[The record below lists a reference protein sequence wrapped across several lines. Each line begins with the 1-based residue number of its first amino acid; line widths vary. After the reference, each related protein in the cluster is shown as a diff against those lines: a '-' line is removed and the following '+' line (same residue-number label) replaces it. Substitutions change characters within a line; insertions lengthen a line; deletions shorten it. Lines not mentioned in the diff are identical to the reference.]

1 MGESRRAGRRG
12 MRRCGRGR
20 RGSTV
25 AAAISVA
32 VMLVALASAGC
43 GGTPPTELVV
53 SAASDLTGA
62 MQELGASFTD
72 DTGVKVV
79 FNFGSSGQMAQ
90 QIEQGAPVDLFFS
103 ANRGY
108 VDELVS
114 AGLVDPADA
123 DPYARGR
130 LVVWTRDDGSAPVAR
145 LSDLADARFKRVA
158 IANPDHAPYGVAA
171 REALRAAGVWTAVEP
186 KIVPAENVLQALQY
200 AQSGNADAAVV
211 AASVAVGAGGNAVPV
226 PDGTFTELSQTSAV
240 MKRSAHVDEARKFVA
255 FVRGAAGQAVLSR
268 YGFGP
273 RP

>member
-1 MGESRRAGRRG
+1 MWWR
-12 MRRCGRGR
+12 GRGR

-25 AAAISVA
+25 AAAIPIA
-32 VMLVALASAGC
+32 LLLVALASAGC

-72 DTGVKVV
+72 DTGVRLV
-79 FNFGSSGQMAQ
+79 FNFGSSGQLAQ

-114 AGLVDPADA
+114 AGLVDPVDADA
-123 DPYARGR
+123 YARGR
-130 LVVWTRDDGSAPVAR
+130 LVVWTRDDGPAPVSE

-171 REALRAAGVWTAVEP
+171 REALRAAGVWTAVES

-200 AQSGNADAAVV
+200 AQSGNADAAIV

-226 PDGTFTELSQTSAV
+226 PDGTFTELIQTSAV
-240 MKRSAHVDEARKFVA
+240 MKASAHADEARKFVA
-255 FVRGAAGQAVLSR
+255 FVRGPDGQAVLSR

>member
-1 MGESRRAGRRG
+1 MPAWYAPVWQGPAWSQVG
-12 MRRCGRGR
+12 
-20 RGSTV
+20 
-25 AAAISVA
+25 AAISVA
-32 VMLVALASAGC
+32 VVLVALAQAGC

-79 FNFGSSGQMAQ
+79 FNFGSSGQLAQ

-114 AGLVDPADA
+114 AGLVDPVDA
-123 DPYARGR
+123 KPYARGR
-130 LVVWTRDDGSAPVAR
+130 LVVWTRDDGPVPVSE
-145 LSDLADARFKRVA
+145 LSDLTDVRFKRVA

-171 REALRAAGVWTAVEP
+171 REALQAAGVWTAVES
-186 KIVPAENVLQALQY
+186 KIVAAENVLQALQY

-226 PDGTFTELSQTSAV
+226 PDGTFTELVQTSAV
-240 MKRSAHVDEARKFVA
+240 MKASAHADEARTFVA
-255 FVRGAAGQAVLSR
+255 FVRGADGQAVLSR